1 MASCSTSRWVSTA
14 PYVKLTV
21 TESSSTATSST
32 LSWTLQYISEYAA
45 STSVN
50 KVYKVT
56 LGGATVK
63 EGTFNI
69 NGKTGTHTIASGT
82 KTINKTTSN
91 QSIAFNVS
99 FTFNLT
105 WSGTYGGTKS
115 ASGSISVAKK
125 TSYTVKY
132 NANGGTGAPSA
143 QTKWYGTALT
153 LSSTKPTRSGYA
165 FQGWATSASGSVAYA
180 AGASY
185 TTDASVT
192 LYAVWKSNSFTV
204 KYNANGGSGAPASQ
218 TKAFNVPLTLSSTIP
233 TRSGYTFKGWGT
245 AASATTVVY
254 AAGATY
260 NANASVTLFAIWSSS
275 YSRPKITSV
284 SASRCDS
291 SGTVSDS
298 GTYLLVKFNWST
310 SYTVSSITV
319 GYKLG
324 SATDYTNTSV
334 SASRTSGSVSQI
346 LGGGAISIEST
357 YDIQITVMDS
367 NGSSGGATRVTTHV
381 NSQCFPID
389 FLKGGT
395 GVAIGKAAEKSNT
408 FDVAWQTN
416 FDKMIY
422 SKYTDIAL
430 RHQHGTSG
438 VMVGVGVGSGGINRG
453 VYDYQLQRWLLRG
466 DGTDTYLNCSI
477 GEVRPYYK
485 PGDSFE
491 VYIQTAGFVTNSGKD
506 VWFTVPLIKQT
517 LGVSAVTAV
526 TVNGF
531 VLRQNNAYTHGGAAS
546 TVVSPSSY
554 QAYLRPHGAVSVKAT
569 FSATTN
575 VVNNAPIG
583 IDAYIKLTFS

>member
-99 FTFNLT
+99 FAFNLT

-218 TKAFNVPLTLSSTIP
+218 TKTYGVTLTLSSTVP
-233 TRSGYTFKGWGT
+233 TRLGHSFKGWGT
-245 AASATTVVY
+245 SASATTAVY
-254 AAGATY
+254 SAGGSY
-260 NANASVTLFAIWSSS
+260 KANASVTLYAIWSSS
-275 YSRPKITSV
+275 YVKPRITNISV
-284 SASRCDS
+284 SRCDS
-291 SGTVSDS
+291 SGNITDS
-298 GTYLLVKFNWST
+298 GTYLLIKYNWST
-310 SYTVSSITV
+310 TYAVTKNGI
-319 GYKLG
+319 GYKLN
-324 SATDYTNTSV
+324 SASDYTPTWLTV
-334 SASRTSGSVSQI
+334 SGNSGSVNKVI
-346 LGGGAISIEST
+346 GGNMSVDST
-357 YDIQITVMDS
+357 YEILILVAD
-367 NGSSGGATRVTTHV
+367 SGGTTTISTHI

-389 FLKGGT
+389 FLRGGT

-491 VYIQTAGFVTNSGKD
+491 VYIQTAGFVTTSAKD

-531 VLRQNNAYTHGGAAS
+531 VLRQNNAYTHGSAAS
-546 TVVSPSSY
+546 TLVSPSSY
-554 QAYLRPHGAVSVKAT
+554 QAYLRRHGAVSVKAT